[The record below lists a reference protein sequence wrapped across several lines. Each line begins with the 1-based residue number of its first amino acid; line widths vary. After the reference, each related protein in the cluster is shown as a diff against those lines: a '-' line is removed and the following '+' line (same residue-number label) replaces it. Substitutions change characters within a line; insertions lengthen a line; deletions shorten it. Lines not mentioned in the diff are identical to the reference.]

1 MKAQCSDGSRSFA
14 KESFE
19 DEEPSGRS
27 WEGDNDQLR
36 GSLNL
41 ILLGLYEKL
50 PKNST
55 LTVLQLFSI

>member
-1 MKAQCSDGSRSFA
+1 MKVQWSDGSRSFA

-27 WEGDNDQLR
+27 REGDNDQLR
-36 GSLNL
+36 ESSNL

-50 PKNST
+50 TKN
-55 LTVLQLFSI
+55 